1 MSKDTNKKTNRKINM
16 RSVIVAFASGDKT
29 ELKTEMKRF
38 VKGDKLKDSLF
49 DFFVKN
55 LSLVGAYGWYMDSM
69 DNFPILFHKDKPRE
83 EREKLFRD
91 IPTVVV
97 E

>member
-1 MSKDTNKKTNRKINM
+1 M
-16 RSVIVAFASGDKT
+16 RSVIVAFASGEKT

-38 VKGDKLKDSLF
+38 VKGNKLKDNMF

-55 LSLVGAYGWYMDSM
+55 LSLVGAYGWYMDSLE
-69 DNFPILFHKDKPRE
+69 NFPILFHKDKPQE
-83 EREKLFRD
+83 ERKKLFES
-91 IPTVVV
+91 IPTLVV

>member
-1 MSKDTNKKTNRKINM
+1 M
-16 RSVIVAFASGDKT
+16 RSVIVAFASGEKT

-38 VKGDKLKDSLF
+38 VKGNKLKDNMF

-55 LSLVGAYGWYMDSM
+55 LSLVGAYGWYMDSLE
-69 DNFPILFHKDKPRE
+69 NFPIVFHKDKPQE
-83 EREKLFRD
+83 ERKKLFES
-91 IPTVVV
+91 IPTLVV